1 MLPAMKPTFGRRHL
15 ALPEPERTRTV
26 PAKKVYA
33 PPARSFDWSKIRRYA
48 KNATLALLIAIKL
61 AVVII
66 YILRL
71 NASHSFQQYAPSIAM
86 MAALSF
92 FIVAALWLAGHE
104 TERQRL
110 R

>member
-1 MLPAMKPTFGRRHL
+1 MKPTFGRRHL

-26 PAKKVYA
+26 PTQKVDA
-33 PPARSFDWSKIRRYA
+33 SPARSFDWPKIRRYA

-71 NASHSFQQYAPSIAM
+71 NASHSFQEYAPPIAM

-92 FIVAALWLAGHE
+92 FIVAALWLAGIK
-104 TERQRL
+104 L
-110 R
+110 RGSD